1 MIFKPHQ
8 LTIAIAAGLITAGS
22 VAYFTIRSH
31 TEPLPLSSPPVR
43 NSSPP
48 EFVESPQSITPT
60 PAPSPSPS
68 TISVNPI
75 QISPPTSGCPIQMA
89 VVDDPAPP
97 LNVRSTPEVL
107 PDNVVGQLNNDTF
120 LFVSEQ
126 QNGWLKIRNPI
137 PGWVA
142 QNRTRS
148 SCANIVQPINFSR
161 DRNQAII
168 QGEIIGSGSH
178 RYTFEGQ
185 ANQTLT
191 VESRNAIF
199 PQIITPDGQ
208 LIADDAAPVVDR
220 QSWTGQLPTT
230 GQYTLELNSNFRG
243 FEYDFSVEID

>member
-1 MIFKPHQ
+1 
-8 LTIAIAAGLITAGS
+8 
-22 VAYFTIRSH
+22 
-31 TEPLPLSSPPVR
+31 
-43 NSSPP
+43 
-48 EFVESPQSITPT
+48 
-60 PAPSPSPS
+60 
-68 TISVNPI
+68 
-75 QISPPTSGCPIQMA
+75 MA

>member
-1 MIFKPHQ
+1 MVFKPHQ

-22 VAYFTIRSH
+22 VAYFTIRSQ
-31 TEPLPLSSPPVR
+31 TEPLPLSSPQVT
-43 NSSPP
+43 NTSPP
-48 EFVESPQSITPT
+48 EPVESLPPVT
-60 PAPSPSPS
+60 PSPS

-75 QISPPTSGCPIQMA
+75 RISPPTSGCPIQMA

-97 LNVRSTPEVL
+97 LNVRSTPEVR

-120 LFVSEQ
+120 LLVLEQ
-126 QNGWLKIRNPI
+126 QNGWLEIRDPI

-148 SCANIVQPINFSR
+148 SCANVVQPLNLSSN
-161 DRNQAII
+161 RNQAII

-178 RYTFEGQ
+178 RYTFEGL

-191 VESRNAIF
+191 VESRNSIF
-199 PQIITPDGQ
+199 PQIITPNGQ
-208 LIADDAAPVVDR
+208 LITDNTAPVGSR

-243 FEYDFSVEID
+243 FEYDFSVEIE

>member
-1 MIFKPHQ
+1 
-8 LTIAIAAGLITAGS
+8 
-22 VAYFTIRSH
+22 
-31 TEPLPLSSPPVR
+31 
-43 NSSPP
+43 
-48 EFVESPQSITPT
+48 
-60 PAPSPSPS
+60 
-68 TISVNPI
+68 
-75 QISPPTSGCPIQMA
+75 MA

-107 PDNVVGQLNNDTF
+107 PNNVVGQLNNDTF
-120 LFVSEQ
+120 LLVSEQ

-142 QNRTRS
+142 QNRTRN
-148 SCANIVQPINFSR
+148 SCANVVQPINFTA

-168 QGEIIGSGSH
+168 QGEMIGSGSH
-178 RYTFEGQ
+178 RYTFEGR

-191 VESRNAIF
+191 VKSRNSIF
-199 PQIITPDGQ
+199 PQIITPNGQ
-208 LIADDAAPVVDR
+208 LITDNAAPVGDTYKYRLRQR